1 MKTYNILSDGRAAR
15 IISVSHITPSC
26 VYLLPPGGWVGWREF
41 SLPVRVSSRA
51 TNGAYRSLLDETG
64 SLQQEPVI
72 SEECIKKQCLRWE

>member
-15 IISVSHITPSC
+15 RIPVSHITPSC

-51 TNGAYRSLLDETG
+51 TDGAYRSLLDEPEAC
-64 SLQQEPVI
+64 SRSP
-72 SEECIKKQCLRWE
+72 